1 MAKNSLD
8 AYGADGKANLLF
20 FDPEKL
26 TLVTDTTSPLYDD
39 RVHLPVDEAMAH
51 NIDFQ
56 GVVAPIEIS
65 KNPETGDTEV
75 VVGRQ
80 RVKACRL
87 ANVWRKAR
95 GVPMRQ
101 IPAVVFK
108 GKREHAIDA
117 IVSEN
122 EIRRADTP
130 LGRAEKMRQLMA
142 IGRGED
148 QVAMIFGCKAGAV
161 RSTLALLDCCAE
173 VQKAV
178 NSGKVPVTHAVKLA
192 RLKPDAQ
199 REKVRELVDV
209 ADTKKGHDRS
219 RAQRE
224 VMGNTEPRMKTRKQ
238 IKIELQN
245 STGDRAT
252 ALRWV
257 LGMEKCNDHHTN
269 CPHDMPK
276 LDCDT
281 CTAQGDH

>member
-8 AYGADGKANLLF
+8 AYGAEGKTNLLF

-26 TLVTDTTSPLYDD
+26 VLVTDKSSPLYDE

-51 NIDFQ
+51 NIDYQ
-56 GVVAPIEIS
+56 GITSPIEIS
-65 KNPETGDTEV
+65 KNPETGDVEV
-75 VVGRQ
+75 VIGRQ

-87 ANVWRKAR
+87 ANVWRKGR
-95 GVPMRQ
+95 GAPLRQ
-101 IPAVVFK
+101 VPAVVYK

-122 EIRRADTP
+122 ELRRADTP

-148 QVAMIFGCKAGAV
+148 QVAMIFGCRVATV
-161 RSTLALLDCCAE
+161 RSTLALTECCAE

-178 NSGKVPVTHAVKLA
+178 DAGKVPVTHAAKLS
-192 RLKPDAQ
+192 RMKPDDQ
-199 REKVRELVDV
+199 RAKVRELVSA
-209 ADTKKGHDRS
+209 ADTKHGHERA

-224 VMGNTEPRMKTRKQ
+224 VMGDTAARMKTRKQ
-238 IKIELQN
+238 INDEL
-245 STGDRAT
+245 SKSAGERAD

-257 LGMEKCNDHHTN
+257 LGIENTN
-269 CPHDMPK
+269 S
-276 LDCDT
+276 
-281 CTAQGDH
+281 